1 MDHPLDGAGDR
12 RSTRLPNPER
22 YRHSPTQ
29 KEIIVAQSP
38 LLPFTAAE
46 VIAVAERQRAILWL
60 ILISFAAFLVC
71 TYLTAVTSNPSF
83 SALLWIPGIVSIF
96 FVYKLAKALRA
107 SAILY
112 AICSILPGI
121 SLFTLLMLNSRA
133 TGVLT
138 SRGIRLGLM
147 GARSSDL
154 SAFASAAS

>member
-1 MDHPLDGAGDR
+1 VQPTFNLYPFTEGY
-12 RSTRLPNPER
+12 T
-22 YRHSPTQ
+22 HSPTP
-29 KEIIVAQSP
+29 KEIIVAQSH

-60 ILISFAAFLVC
+60 ILITFAAFLVS
-71 TYLTAVTSNPSF
+71 TYLTAITNNPIVSV
-83 SALLWIPGIVSIF
+83 LLWIPGIVSIV
-96 FVYKLAKALRA
+96 FVYRLAKALRA

-112 AICSILPGI
+112 AICSFFPVI

-147 GARSSDL
+147 GARTSDL
-154 SAFASAAS
+154 SAFASATS

>member
-1 MDHPLDGAGDR
+1 V
-12 RSTRLPNPER
+12 
-22 YRHSPTQ
+22 TQ
-29 KEIIVAQSP
+29 SH
-38 LLPFTAAE
+38 LLPFTTAE

-60 ILISFAAFLVC
+60 ILITFAAFLVC
-71 TYLTAVTSNPSF
+71 TYLTAITNNPILSV
-83 SALLWIPGIVSIF
+83 LLWIPGIVSIV
-96 FVYKLAKALRA
+96 FVYRLAKALRA

-154 SAFASAAS
+154 SAFASATS

>member
-1 MDHPLDGAGDR
+1 L
-12 RSTRLPNPER
+12 TER
-22 YRHSPTQ
+22 ATDDQLASRTPRGIAIRQ
-29 KEIIVAQSP
+29 RKKEIIVAQSP

-71 TYLTAVTSNPSF
+71 TYLTAVTSNPLF

>member
-1 MDHPLDGAGDR
+1 MAR
-12 RSTRLPNPER
+12 
-22 YRHSPTQ
+22 
-29 KEIIVAQSP
+29 SP

-60 ILISFAAFLVC
+60 ILITFAAFLVC
-71 TYLTAVTSNPSF
+71 SVLTAVTNNPIF
-83 SALLWIPGIVSIF
+83 SALLWIPGIVSIV

-112 AICSILPGI
+112 ALCSILPGI
-121 SLFTLLMLNSRA
+121 SLFALLMLNSRA